1 MRMLLI
7 EDVPGLGR
15 AIADTIARGAG
26 AWLTLQSPANGRPD
40 GFEATLKLVS
50 R

>member
-1 MRMLLI
+1 MLLI

-26 AWLTLQSPANGRPD
+26 AWLHCNPPQTADLTD
-40 GFEATLKLVS
+40 LK
-50 R
+50 RH